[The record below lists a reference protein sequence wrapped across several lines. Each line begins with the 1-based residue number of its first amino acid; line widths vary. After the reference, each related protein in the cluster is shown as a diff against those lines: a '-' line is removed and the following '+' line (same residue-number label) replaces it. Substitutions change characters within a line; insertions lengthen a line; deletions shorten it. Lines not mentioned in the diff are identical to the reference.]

1 MKDFSF
7 VQKIQTALEKPLPG
21 QEAQFKMAHSF
32 RKEASGTIPGNAKEA
47 AVMLLLFLKN
57 DNWHTA
63 LIQRTM
69 MENDQHSG
77 QVSFP
82 GGKKEA
88 SDSSYADC
96 AKRETFEEIGVASEL
111 IQILGALTPL
121 YIPVSNFQVFP
132 FVGFLEEEPVW
143 NKQMSEVSEI
153 IHVPITHFL
162 EKENKK
168 ITTVKGKGF
177 SLENTPYFD
186 VNGKVVWGA
195 TAMILSE
202 FCEIQA
208 SFLDKI

>member
-1 MKDFSF
+1 MVDFSF
-7 VQKIQTALEKPLPG
+7 VQKIKTALERQLPG
-21 QEAQFKMAHSF
+21 QEAQFRMAHSF
-32 RKEASGTIPGNAKEA
+32 RKEASSIVPENAKEA

-57 DNWHTA
+57 DVWHTV
-63 LIQRTM
+63 LIQRTA

-88 SDSSYADC
+88 SDSSHADC
-96 AKRETFEEIGVASEL
+96 AKRETFEEIGVGSEL

-121 YIPVSNFQVFP
+121 YIPVSNFKVYP
-132 FVGFLEEEPVW
+132 FIGFVEAEPVW
-143 NKQMSEVSEI
+143 NKQTSEVSEI
-153 IHVPITHFL
+153 MHVPITHFL
-162 EKENKK
+162 EEKNKK
-168 ITTVKGKGF
+168 TTTVKGKGF

-208 SFLDKI
+208 IL